1 MPKWTEQQQNAID
14 ARGSNILVSAAAG
27 SGKTAVLVERVVN
40 MITKERVPVDR
51 LLIVTFTNAAAAE
64 MRSRISAKLSEII
77 SENPNDT
84 NAKRQLSLLPSA
96 KICTIDSFCIN
107 LVRENFFN
115 LNIERD
121 FTIMDDSERQIVEQ
135 NVLDTLIGE
144 KYEQGDDEFLELVEI
159 LSSSKNDKTFATTVS
174 DISNFVTSQAFSDI
188 WLDKACEIYDPD
200 IPLEKSICAQ
210 YVFEETKRVCDF
222 AFELIKSSLSS
233 LSSDD
238 EVYDKLVEIIK
249 SDKEV
254 FEKIAN
260 AVDEKN
266 WDDAMYYVNNTS
278 FARMTQKASPYK
290 EIVSKNRNIYK
301 NLLSKSLAPLYC
313 VDTADY
319 LDDCMLLYP
328 FVSLLTQTVKEFNAR
343 TLEVKKELNSYTFS
357 DIEHFAIELLARFD
371 ENGNYCK
378 TELAKELE
386 KSFDE
391 ILIDEYQDTNA
402 AQDTLFSMLSNG
414 KNRFMVGDIKQSIY
428 RFRLAMPQI
437 FSEKKESFADYES
450 GEKSDSYKICLSN
463 NFRSRQ
469 GICELT
475 NFVFSKVMSKT
486 VGGIDYNDDER
497 LNFNAAFDPTE
508 NVSAVLALIET
519 PEDADTDE
527 YEAHQIAKMII
538 SKVENREQVTD
549 KSGKRDIT
557 FGDFAILFRSVK
569 NRLPVFTRVFAEYGI
584 PTVSNNKVNLFSNN
598 EIVILINLLRAVD
611 NPVQDI
617 PLLATLMSVFFG
629 YSAEDIAK
637 AKVDYPASNLYTSIS
652 KSKDFERVID
662 ELDKYRQYAASMSV
676 ENLLRQIISQSSYL
690 SVISAMGNA
699 EQRTLNV
706 MKLVDIAKR
715 FDNGENVGLTAFI
728 RYVDNIISNNYDVES
743 AVVSNINS
751 NAVSM
756 MTIHQSKGL
765 EFPVCILAGSCH
777 RYNFDDL
784 KGLVQLNSSLGIG
797 LKGYNENMLYRYNS
811 LQYSIIRDKN
821 NYELMSENL
830 RVLYVAI
837 TRAKEQF
844 ITVYSAPSI
853 EKKVASLS
861 KNIVDG
867 KISPSVVKSIL
878 CDGDIMLTTA
888 LMHKSCKALRDMC
901 DDEIKVDAYADF
913 DMEIVFPRY
922 EISEKEVES
931 VVADCSNELVEQI
944 DEKLS
949 FTYPSLEISS
959 FASKRTASSLDEK
972 ENSFEHLTSS
982 RPAFLNEG
990 NMTSAQKG
998 TAMHTFMQYC
1008 DYNASRQDLSKEI
1021 NRLKCLSYL
1030 DEQQAA
1036 SLNTSALEKFF
1047 NGTFA
1052 SRMFKSNKIYR
1063 EIKVA
1068 SFVPVCEIE
1077 NTDFQNPVLVQGI
1090 SDCVFEENGELVVV
1104 DYKTD
1109 RVENEQQLLERYISQ
1124 LMFYKSA
1131 VSKTLKKPVKQVV
1144 LYSFYL
1150 NKECIYK

>member
-1 MPKWTEQQQNAID
+1 MPKWTDQQKNAIN
-14 ARGSNILVSAAAG
+14 ARGTNILVSAAAG

-40 MITKERVPVDR
+40 MITKEQIPVDK

-64 MRSRISAKLSEII
+64 MRSRISAKLNEII
-77 SENPNDT
+77 SENPNNT

-121 FTIMDDSERQIVEQ
+121 FKIMDESERQIVEQ
-135 NVLDTLIGE
+135 NVLDALICE
-144 KYEQGDDEFLELVEI
+144 KYEQGDSDFLELVET
-159 LSSSKNDKTFATTVS
+159 LSNSKNDKGFANAIS
-174 DISNFVTSQAFSDI
+174 NISNFVTSQAFADV
-188 WLDKACEIYDPD
+188 WLDNACKIYDPTV
-200 IPLEKSICAQ
+200 PLENSVCAE
-210 YVFEETKRVCDF
+210 YVFEETKRACDY
-222 AFELIKSSLSS
+222 AYEHIESSLSS
-233 LSSDD
+233 LSKDD
-238 EVYDKLVEIIK
+238 ELYDKLLEVVK
-249 SDKEV
+249 SDREV
-254 FEKIAN
+254 FEKISN
-260 AVDEKN
+260 AVDEKSWN
-266 WDDAMYYVNNTS
+266 DALYFANNAS
-278 FARMTQKASPYK
+278 FVRMPTKASPYK
-290 EIVSKNRNIYK
+290 EIISKNRNIYK
-301 NLLSKSLAPLYC
+301 NLLSKSIAPLYC

-319 LDDCMLLYP
+319 HDDCVLLYP
-328 FVSLLTQTVKEFNAR
+328 LVSLLTQTVKEFNER
-343 TLEVKKELNSYTFS
+343 TLEAKRELNSYTFS
-357 DIEHFAIELLARFD
+357 DIEHFAIQLLVGVD
-371 ENGNYCK
+371 ENNEYFK
-378 TELAKELE
+378 TPLAKELE
-386 KSFDE
+386 KSFYE

-402 AQDTLFSMLSNG
+402 AQDTLFNMLSNG

-437 FSEKKESFADYES
+437 FSEKKESFTDYES
-450 GEKSDSYKICLSN
+450 GEKSNSYKICLSN

-469 GICELT
+469 GICGLT
-475 NFVFSKVMSKT
+475 NFVFSKVMSKA
-486 VGGIDYNDDER
+486 VGGIDYNDEER
-497 LNFNAAFDPTE
+497 LNFKADYDTQSNA
-508 NVSAVLALIET
+508 SAVLALVET

-538 SKVENREQVTD
+538 SKVESKQQVTD
-549 KSGKRDIT
+549 KNGTRDIT
-557 FGDFAILFRSVK
+557 YGDFAILFRSVK
-569 NRLPVFTRVFAEYGI
+569 NRLPVFTKVFAEYGI
-584 PTVSNNKVNLFSNN
+584 PTICNNKVNLFSNN

-629 YSAEDIAK
+629 YSAEDIAN
-637 AKVDYPASNLYTSIS
+637 ARVTYPSVNLYTSIS
-652 KSKDFERVID
+652 KSKDFERVIT
-662 ELDKYRQYAASMSV
+662 ELDRYRQYAASMSV
-676 ENLLRQIISQSSYL
+676 ENLLRQIISQSSCL

-699 EQRTLNV
+699 EQRILNV

-728 RYVDNIISNNYDVES
+728 RYVDNIISNNYNVES
-743 AVVSNINS
+743 AVVSNIND

-756 MTIHQSKGL
+756 MSIHQSKGL

-777 RYNFDDL
+777 RYNTDDL

-797 LKGYNENMLYRYNS
+797 LKGFNEDMLYRYNS
-811 LQYSIIRDKN
+811 LQYSVIKDKN

-853 EKKVASLS
+853 EKKLSSLS

-867 KISPSVVKSIL
+867 RISPSVVKGIS

-888 LMHKSCKALRDMC
+888 LMHKDCGALRDMC
-901 DDEIKVDAYADF
+901 EGEVRTDPYCDF
-913 DMEIVFPRY
+913 DMEVVFPQY
-922 EISEKEVES
+922 EISLNENEAIEEECSSKLVAEIES
-931 VVADCSNELVEQI
+931 
-944 DEKLS
+944 KLS

-959 FASKRTASSLDEK
+959 YASKRTASSLDDK

-982 RPAFLNEG
+982 RPSFLNEG

-1008 DYNASRQDLSKEI
+1008 DYKASRDDLDGEI
-1021 NRLKCLSYL
+1021 NRLKGMSYL
-1030 DEQQAA
+1030 DDEQAN
-1036 SLNTSALEKFF
+1036 SLNRKALEAFF
-1047 NGTFA
+1047 NGSFA
-1052 SRMFKSNKIYR
+1052 LRMFESDRIYR

-1068 SFVPVCEIE
+1068 SFIPVNEIE
-1077 NTDFQNPVLVQGI
+1077 DTDFQNPVLVQGI
-1090 SDCVFEENGELVVV
+1090 SDCVFEENGELIIV

-1109 RVENEQQLLERYISQ
+1109 KVENEDELLERYRRQ
-1124 LMFYKSA
+1124 LMFYKYA

-1150 NKECIYK
+1150 NKECIY

>member
-14 ARGSNILVSAAAG
+14 ARGTNILVSAAAG

-40 MITKERVPVDR
+40 MITKEQIPVDR

-84 NAKRQLSLLPSA
+84 NAKHQLSLLPGA

-115 LNIERD
+115 LDIERD

-135 NVLDTLIGE
+135 NVLDTLISE
-144 KYEQGDDEFLELVEI
+144 KYEQGDSEFLELVEM
-159 LSSSKNDKTFATTVS
+159 LSNSKNDKGVASTVS
-174 DISNFVTSQAFSDI
+174 AISNFLTSQAFSDA
-188 WLDKACEIYDPD
+188 WLDKVCEIYDPD
-200 IPLEKSICAQ
+200 IPLEQSICAQ
-210 YVFEETKRVCDF
+210 YVFEETKRVCAY
-222 AFELIKSSLSS
+222 AFELIESSLSS
-233 LSSDD
+233 LSNDD
-238 EVYDKLVEIIK
+238 EIYDKLLDILK
-249 SDKEV
+249 SDKDV
-254 FEKIAN
+254 FKKIN
-260 AVDEKN
+260 KAVDENN
-266 WDDAMYYVNNTS
+266 WDDAMYFVNNSS
-278 FARMTQKASPYK
+278 FVRMPQKASPYK
-290 EIVSKNRNIYK
+290 EIVAKNRSIYK
-301 NLLSKSLAPLYC
+301 NLLSKSLAPLFC

-328 FVSLLTQTVKEFNAR
+328 FVRLLTQTVREFNMR
-343 TLEVKKELNSYTFS
+343 TLEAKKELNSYTFS
-357 DIEHFAIELLARFD
+357 DIEHFAIKLLVQVD
-371 ENGNYCK
+371 ENNNYSK
-378 TELAKELE
+378 TPLACQLE
-386 KSFDE
+386 SAFDE

-437 FSEKKESFADYES
+437 FSEKKESYADYD
-450 GEKSDSYKICLSN
+450 GDEKSDSYKICLSN

-469 GICELT
+469 GICELV

-486 VGGIDYNDDER
+486 VGGIDYGVDER
-497 LNFNAAFDPTE
+497 LNFNAAFEPSS
-508 NVSAVLALIET
+508 NANAVLALIET

-538 SKVENREQVTD
+538 SKVESKEQVTD
-549 KSGKRDIT
+549 KNGTRDIT
-557 FGDFAILFRSVK
+557 YGDFAILFRSVK
-569 NRLPVFTRVFAEYGI
+569 NRLAIFSRVFAEYGI
-584 PTVSNNKVNLFSNN
+584 PTASNNKVNLFSNN

-611 NPVQDI
+611 NPTQDI

-637 AKVDYPASNLYTSIS
+637 ARADYRSGNLYTSIS
-652 KSKDFERVID
+652 KSKDFERVVT
-662 ELDKYRQYAASMSV
+662 ELDTYRQYAASMSV
-676 ENLLRQIISQSSYL
+676 ENLLRQIISHSSYL

-699 EQRTLNV
+699 EQRILNV

-715 FDNGENVGLTAFI
+715 FDKGENVGLTAFI

-797 LKGYNENMLYRYNS
+797 LKGYNEDMLYRYNS

-821 NYELMSENL
+821 YYELMSENL

-837 TRAKEQF
+837 TRAREQF
-844 ITVYSAPSI
+844 ITVYSTSSVQ
-853 EKKVASLS
+853 KKVASLS
-861 KNIVDG
+861 KNVVDG
-867 KISPSVVKSIL
+867 KISPSIVKGMM
-878 CDGDIMLTTA
+878 CDGDIILTTA
-888 LMHKSCKALRDMC
+888 LMHKDCKVLRDMC

-913 DMEIVFPRY
+913 DMEIVFPQY
-922 EISEKEVES
+922 EIDENEEEKVF
-931 VVADCSNELVEQI
+931 AQCSNELV
-944 DEKLS
+944 DEIRNKLS
-949 FTYPSLEISS
+949 FVYPGLEVSS
-959 FASKRTASSLDEK
+959 FTSKRTASSLDNR
-972 ENSFEHLTSS
+972 ENSYDYLTSS
-982 RPAFLNEG
+982 RPAFLNKG
-990 NMTSAQKG
+990 NVTSAQKG

-1008 DYNASRQDLSKEI
+1008 DYNSSRNDLNSEI
-1021 NRLKCLSYL
+1021 NRLKSLSYL
-1030 DEQQAA
+1030 DDEQAA
-1036 SLNTSALEKFF
+1036 CLNTSALEKFF
-1047 NGTFA
+1047 NGDFA
-1052 SRMFKSNKIYR
+1052 SRMFKSDKIYR

-1068 SFVPVCEIE
+1068 SFIPVCDIE
-1077 NTDFQNPVLVQGI
+1077 KTDFQNPVLVQGI
-1090 SDCVFEENGELVVV
+1090 SDCVFEESGELVVV

-1109 RVENEQQLLERYISQ
+1109 KVENENELLERYRQQ